1 MKNENE
7 KRFTEALEKLVSA
20 AEKEAKVT
28 DSLRRAA
35 CRVAAMVEER
45 VPAGIWLPWDYEV
58 VDSAIEGG
66 FRAKFLVKHHEGDGE
81 FFVDSNDKDN
91 PTWIPAQTRAGV
103 MEFAQDIRDGW
114 LDELAEFLKK
124 RAQKAQAALSIVN
137 DTSF

>member
-7 KRFTEALEKLVSA
+7 KRFTEAFEKLVSA
-20 AEKEAKVT
+20 AEKDARVT

-45 VPAGIWLPWDYEV
+45 VPAGVWLPWDYEV

-66 FRAKFLVKHHEGDGE
+66 FRAKFLVKHHRGE
-81 FFVDSNDKDN
+81 NEFYVDSDDKDN
-91 PTWIPAQTRAGV
+91 PAWIPAQTREGV
-103 MEFAQDIRDGW
+103 MEFAQDLADGW
-114 LDELAEFLKK
+114 LDELAEFLEK